1 MRPHAREFQQGC
13 SPPRVKVDC
22 PQRFFFHQESH
33 QLLRAGWRR
42 EEFGEHRA
50 AHAAVKQRN
59 RHSQT
64 TQIEAAK
71 MAPRN
76 SPELTMLYDREKQK
90 GNVKD
95 ATC

>member
-1 MRPHAREFQQGC
+1 MFTTARK
-13 SPPRVKVDC
+13 SRLSA
-22 PQRFFFHQESH
+22 RFFFHQESH